1 MKVITCLVVLLSSV
15 SLRLTSAQGC
25 SGLNGGQCK
34 KTSGCVLDK
43 GTCYGSTPTPPP
55 PTPSPPPPTPECDD
69 APPASQFNIQL
80 VNIGPPDTPQN
91 IVDAF
96 TEAKA
101 RWESIILNDLPDIA
115 NQNPG
120 FDWFGNIATVYNPY
134 NEAVDDVVIGY
145 AIQYIDGPGKILG
158 SAGPRYTRYDGS
170 PISGTMKFDIDDFT
184 SGFFSD
190 EDIKV
195 IILHEMGR

>member
-1 MKVITCLVVLLSSV
+1 M
-15 SLRLTSAQGC
+15 G
-25 SGLNGGQCK
+25 
-34 KTSGCVLDK
+34 
-43 GTCYGSTPTPPP
+43 PT
-55 PTPSPPPPTPECDD
+55 
-69 APPASQFNIQL
+69 NI
-80 VNIGPPDTPQN
+80 PQS

-101 RWESIILNDLPDIA
+101 RWESIIVNDLGDFGKP
-115 NQNPG
+115 NPRQI
-120 FDWFGNIATVYNPY
+120 FDWFGGVFSPSAYR
-134 NEAVDDVVIGY
+134 EAVDDVVIGY

-158 SAGPRYTRYDGS
+158 RAGPTYIRNDGS
-170 PISGTMKFDIDDFT
+170 PIAGIMQFDIDDFT